1 MKLFF
6 FKERFAF
13 SEKKLSAL
21 TELKNNPVAT
31 RTRIKRV
38 EKTLADD
45 FTLLAPCRDKIKVYE
60 EIIHYIRSGAETPI
74 IERP

>member
-1 MKLFF
+1 M
-6 FKERFAF
+6 
-13 SEKKLSAL
+13 

-45 FTLLAPCRDKIKVYE
+45 FTLLAPCRDKIKAYE

-74 IERP
+74 IERPLRIVTRRQFIKNKRAKDKA